1 MGDTDTR
8 QTVKYGGLVGRER
21 EFERIRSFLARAAAD
36 GDALVLSGEPG
47 VGKTV
52 LLDAAAEE
60 ASAAGTRLLRAAG
73 AEFGADVAF
82 AGLNQ
87 LLRPLRED
95 VGQLGAAH
103 RRALSAVLGIGDE
116 AGGVRLTVFTAVLAL
131 LCRAAVDRPLL
142 VVVDDL
148 QWLDRSSAA
157 VLGFVARRLTGSRIG
172 LIAASRTA
180 GESFLDHGGLPENEV
195 RPLDEKEAAGLL
207 GAYFPMLAPQVRRRV
222 LAEAQGN
229 PLALLELPAVISTS
243 QRAARAALPSVLP
256 LNRRLLA
263 LFASRVADL
272 PAGTRRVLL
281 LAALDGTGDLGVLQ
295 AAVRAGSGLPDLQ
308 PAERKR
314 LVSVDQGTRRLCF
327 RHPLVRSTVVEFSSE
342 LERRWAHRVLA
353 EALTNQPERRAWH
366 LADATPSPEEPVASQ
381 LERAAQRMLARGDAV
396 GATGALLRAAEL
408 SPRGADRS
416 RRLAEAAYVGVDV
429 TGQLHTVPQLLMDAR
444 RADPDHGGSLEAAV
458 ATAYLLLNE
467 EGDVDTARRLL
478 IGAIEAKDGEYRADD
493 RALIEALYTLFLVC
507 CVGAGHL
514 ELWEP
519 FYAAVARL
527 EPRPPALLSLCAVTF
542 GDPPRATAE
551 QMTELETIISRLPDV
566 NDPAQIVWIGRAAFF
581 VDRMTACREA
591 HWRIVRDGRGGGA
604 VASAIA
610 ALINLCLDDVLTG
623 RWDEAQQL
631 VDEGRALCALHGY
644 RLLEWPFWY
653 AEAGLAAWRGHV
665 DRARELTDRMMRWAN
680 PRGAELVRSYARC
693 VRAAAALGQGDAEE
707 AYQQAAAISPPG
719 VLAPRV
725 PMALTAAMDL
735 VDASLRTGRRSDAVA
750 HAAAMADAGIAALS
764 PRLALVA
771 LGSAAMAAP
780 DDVAVGLF
788 EQALAVPGVE
798 RWPFDLARVR
808 LAYGERLRRHRANST
823 ARVQLTAALDAF
835 ERLDARPWKKRAG
848 LELRALG
855 AGVTAAEDC
864 GADSLTPWERVI
876 AMLAATGLT
885 NKEIGRRLYLSHRT
899 VGAHLY
905 RVFPKLGISSRAALR
920 DALRPQY

>member
-21 EFERIRSFLARAAAD
+21 ELERIRSFLARAAAD
-36 GDALVLSGEPG
+36 GDALLLSGEPG

-52 LLDAAAEE
+52 LLDAAAQE
-60 ASAAGTRLLRAAG
+60 ASAAGARLLRAAG
-73 AEFGADVAF
+73 AEFGADVTF

-87 LLRPLRED
+87 LLLPLEED
-95 VGQLGAAH
+95 VGQLGGAH

-195 RPLDEKEAAGLL
+195 PPLDETEAAGLL

-243 QRAARAALPSVLP
+243 QRTARVALPSVLP

-272 PAGTRRVLL
+272 PAATRRVLL

-295 AAVRAGSGLPDLQ
+295 AAVRGGSGLPDLQ
-308 PAERKR
+308 PAERTR

-342 LERRWAHRVLA
+342 LEQRCAHRVLA
-353 EALTNQPERRAWH
+353 EALTNQPERSAWH
-366 LADATPSPEEPVASQ
+366 LAHATPSPDEPVASQ
-381 LERAAQRMLARGDAV
+381 LERAALRMLARGDAV

-444 RADPDHGGSLEAAV
+444 RADPDHGGSLGAAV

-507 CVGAGHL
+507 FVGANR
-514 ELWEP
+514 EDLWEP

-527 EPRPPALLSLCAVTF
+527 TPRPPAILSLCVVTL
-542 GDPPRATAE
+542 GDPARATAE
-551 QMTELETIISRLPDV
+551 QMTELGTIISRLPDV
-566 NDPAQIVWIGRAAFF
+566 NDPALIVWIGRAAFF

-591 HWRIVRDGRGGGA
+591 HWRVVHDGRRGGA
-604 VASAIA
+604 VASAIGA
-610 ALINLCLDDVLTG
+610 MINLCIDDVFTG

-631 VDEGRALCALHGY
+631 VEEGRALCALHGY

-653 AEAGLAAWRGHV
+653 GEAVVAAWRGHV
-665 DRARELTDRMMRWAN
+665 DWALELTDRMMRWAA
-680 PRGAELVRSYARC
+680 PRGVELVRSYAQY
-693 VRAAAALGQGDAEE
+693 VRAASALGQGDAEE

-719 VLAPRV
+719 ILAPRQ
-725 PMALTAAMDL
+725 PMALRAAMDL

-750 HAAAMADAGIAALS
+750 HVAAMADAGIAALS

-771 LGSAAMAAP
+771 LGSAGMAAP
-780 DDVAVGLF
+780 DEATVGLF

-808 LAYGERLRRHRANST
+808 LAYGERLRRHRAHSS
-823 ARVQLTAALDAF
+823 ARVQLTAALAAF
-835 ERLDARPWKKRAG
+835 ERLDARPWTKRAG

-855 AGVTAAEDC
+855 AGAAAAEDR
-864 GADSLTPWERVI
+864 GADCLTPQERVI

-885 NKEIGRRLYLSHRT
+885 NKQIGRQLYLSHRT

-920 DALRPQY
+920 DALRPEY

>member
-1 MGDTDTR
+1 MGDANTR
-8 QTVKYGGLVGRER
+8 RTVKYGGLVGRER
-21 EFERIRSFLARAAAD
+21 ELERIRSFLARAAAD
-36 GDALVLSGEPG
+36 GDALLLSGEPG
-47 VGKTV
+47 VGKTA

-73 AEFGADVAF
+73 AEFGAGVAF

-87 LLRPLRED
+87 LLLPLQGD
-95 VGQLGAAH
+95 VGRLGAAH
-103 RRALSAVLGIGDE
+103 RRALSAALGIGDE
-116 AGGVRLTVFTAVLAL
+116 AGCGRLTVFTAVLAL
-131 LCRAAVDRPLL
+131 LGRAAVDRPLL

-180 GESFLDHGGLPENEV
+180 GESFLDHGGLPEDEV

-207 GAYFPMLAPQVRRRV
+207 GAHFPMLAPQVLRRV

-256 LNRRLLA
+256 LNRRLLT

-281 LAALDGTGDLGVLQ
+281 LATLDGTGDLGVLQ
-295 AAVRAGSGLPDLQ
+295 AAVRGGSGLPDLQ

-314 LVSVDQGTRRLCF
+314 LVSVDQGTLRL
-327 RHPLVRSTVVEFSSE
+327 
-342 LERRWAHRVLA
+342 RW
-353 EALTNQPERRAWH
+353 
-366 LADATPSPEEPVASQ
+366 
-381 LERAAQRMLARGDAV
+381 
-396 GATGALLRAAEL
+396 
-408 SPRGADRS
+408 
-416 RRLAEAAYVGVDV
+416 
-429 TGQLHTVPQLLMDAR
+429 
-444 RADPDHGGSLEAAV
+444 
-458 ATAYLLLNE
+458 
-467 EGDVDTARRLL
+467 
-478 IGAIEAKDGEYRADD
+478 
-493 RALIEALYTLFLVC
+493 LYTLFLVPFI
-507 CVGAGHL
+507 GAGHS
-514 ELWEP
+514 ELWKP
-519 FYAAVARL
+519 FYAAVARRN
-527 EPRPPALLSLCAVTF
+527 PRPPALLLLCAVTF
-542 GDPPRATAE
+542 GDPPRAMAE

-566 NDPAQIVWIGRAAFF
+566 SDPAQIVWIGRAAFF

-591 HWRIVRDGRGGGA
+591 HWRVVRDGRGGGA

-610 ALINLCLDDVLTG
+610 ALINLCLDGVLTG

-644 RLLEWPFWY
+644 RLSEWPFWY
-653 AEAGLAAWRGHV
+653 AEAVLAAWRGHV

-680 PRGAELVRSYARC
+680 PRGAELVRSYAQH
-693 VRAAAALGQGDAEE
+693 VRAASALGQGDAEE

-750 HAAAMADAGIAALS
+750 HVAAMADAGIAALS

-780 DDVAVGLF
+780 DDDVAVGLF
-788 EQALAVPGVE
+788 EQALAAPGVE

-855 AGVTAAEDC
+855 AGVAAAEDVC
-864 GADSLTPWERVI
+864 TDSLTPQERVI